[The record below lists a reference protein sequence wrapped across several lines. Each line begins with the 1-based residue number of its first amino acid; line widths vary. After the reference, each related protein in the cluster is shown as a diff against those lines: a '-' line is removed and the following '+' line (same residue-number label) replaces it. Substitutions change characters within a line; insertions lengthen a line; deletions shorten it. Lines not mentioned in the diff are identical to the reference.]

1 MGNLDGKT
9 ALITGG
15 NSGIG
20 LETARTFVDEGARL
34 AVVGRDQEKLNQVQ
48 DELGDPHRTY
58 RADVREVDELENVFN
73 DVGNRFD
80 GLDVL
85 FANAGVTR
93 PCPFEEVDEDHLD
106 QQMAINFKGTFF
118 TVQKALPHMNEGGSI
133 VITTSN
139 LNQMGMEGMS
149 VYSASKAALRS
160 LVRTLT
166 AELSPEGIRVNAVSP
181 GPVETPLYEKF
192 DLPEDNLEGMK
203 QEIAQDVPLKRFAE
217 PEEVAEVVAFLASDR
232 ASYMQGEEIVVD
244 GGGVSV

>member
-1 MGNLDGKT
+1 MGTLDGKT

-20 LETARTFVDEGARL
+20 LETARTFVDEGARV
-34 AVVGRDQEKLNQVQ
+34 AVVGRDRDKLDEVRE
-48 DELGDPHRTY
+48 ELGDPHRTY
-58 RADVREVDELENVFN
+58 NADVREVSELEDVFN
-73 DVGNRFD
+73 DVANRFD
-80 GLDVL
+80 GLDAL

-93 PCPFEEVDEDHLD
+93 PCPFEDVDEDHLD
-106 QQMAINFKGTFF
+106 RQMAINFKGTFF
-118 TVQKALPHMNEGGSI
+118 TVQKALPHVNEDGSV

-192 DLPEDNLEGMK
+192 DLPEDDLEGMK
-203 QEIAQDVPLKRFAE
+203 KEIAGDVPLKRFAE
-217 PEEVAEVVAFLASDR
+217 PEEVAEVVTFLASDK
-232 ASYMQGEEIVVD
+232 ASYMQGEEVVVD
-244 GGGVSV
+244 GGGASV